1 MPGPNLSHDDKPVR
15 RNEKATVV
23 VDWTIL
29 SPTFLTAMVEWAG
42 AVVTVLAVGQGH
54 STKDIQRRER

>member
-1 MPGPNLSHDDKPVR
+1 M
-15 RNEKATVV
+15 

-42 AVVTVLAVGQGH
+42 AMVTVLAVGPGRSTTGGNADDWAAPSASRHICH
-54 STKDIQRRER
+54 SHRRMPGT

>member
-1 MPGPNLSHDDKPVR
+1 M
-15 RNEKATVV
+15 

-42 AVVTVLAVGQGH
+42 AVVTVLAVGPGH
-54 STKDIQRRER
+54 SQRQPNGEQR

>member
-1 MPGPNLSHDDKPVR
+1 M
-15 RNEKATVV
+15 

-42 AVVTVLAVGQGH
+42 AVVTVLALGPGH
-54 STKDIQRRER
+54 ANNAKAE